1 MLPLLLSLS
10 FFSLWVSTDT
20 IIINIFLMF
29 SHWFPIPIS
38 RFSTLTPPSFPPHD
52 HENESFLSGL
62 SWRRKTFL
70 SSSTHPHNISFSSP
84 TCIARLLPN
93 CTVIIKTYGSGYLQ
107 PDNLSRLSHLTRK
120 TNYPK
125 SKKKLTLRVSHCC
138 ISFNLSS
145 ARHFLLTFFFPSVSV
160 LSFFP
165 LYCNLPHW
173 FRYLPTMCLM

>member
-1 MLPLLLSLS
+1 MSFNRHNHNQYFSYVFSLISHSDLPFLDTYSSLLSPSRPRERKFPLRFELKTKNFSLLL
-10 FFSLWVSTDT
+10 
-20 IIINIFLMF
+20 
-29 SHWFPIPIS
+29 H
-38 RFSTLTPPSFPPHD
+38 PPAQYL
-52 HENESFLSGL
+52 FLSL
-62 SWRRKTFL
+62 
-70 SSSTHPHNISFSSP
+70 SSP